1 VSIEIAYSVIEHYPN
16 ASDAPEPFGT
26 YLHPAE
32 HGLPKAGDV
41 ILLRWLDGRG
51 AYNVEITEI
60 QEMTLHV
67 VGSNKATT
75 HPVVT

>member
-1 VSIEIAYSVIEHYPN
+1 MPIEVAYSVIEHYPN

-26 YLHPAE
+26 YLHPVE
-32 HGLPKAGDV
+32 HVAPEVGDV

-60 QEMTLHV
+60 RGMTLHV

-75 HPVVT
+75 HPVVA